1 MRLYGGTMSRVIAAL
16 VLTLV
21 AASGCS
27 GSSESGGSLP
37 RGPRATDDTTTTTT
51 VVGPEVEGVQLT
63 PTSSIPAGTVTPPLP
78 PPATPSGGF
87 GGPYP
92 RRGLGCRR
100 APYPKCSL
108 TNKRPCC
115 RPGDPANARFHQGA
129 NAGR

>member
-16 VLTLV
+16 VLTLL

-37 RGPRATDDTTTTTT
+37 RGPRATDDTTTTT
-51 VVGPEVEGVQLT
+51 VVGPEGEGVQLT